1 MERGIMTGHLRIFKA
16 AVIEALEA
24 SDYGTVCK
32 GVAAEVWS
40 NASYRG
46 IIHDSATAPCHNG
59 GE

>member
-1 MERGIMTGHLRIFKA
+1 MTGHLRIFKA